1 MPKGIIKRM
10 VVKKMKVMV
19 ETSAHHVHVTK
30 ETLKALFGEDAKLTN
45 KKDLSQPGQFACVEK
60 VTVVGPRSEM
70 KMSILGPERSADQ
83 VEISLTDARKLGIAA
98 PVRESGDIAGTPG
111 CKLVGPAGEVEIECG
126 VIAAKRH
133 IHLDPK
139 TAEEFGLKDKQIVS
153 VKVGEN
159 SGRATT
165 FGDVVIRVSESYA
178 PAMHIDT
185 DESNAAALG
194 GTVDGEI
201 IA

>member
-1 MPKGIIKRM
+1 
-10 VVKKMKVMV
+10 MKIMV

-30 ETLKALFGEDAKLTN
+30 ETLEILYGKGATLTN
-45 KKDLSQPGQFACVEK
+45 KKNLSQPGQFACEEK
-60 VTVVGPRSEM
+60 VTVVGPRGEM
-70 KMSILGPERSADQ
+70 KMSILGPERKADQ
-83 VEISLTDARKLGIAA
+83 VEVSLTDARKLGIAA

-133 IHLDPK
+133 IHLDPA
-139 TAEEFGLKDKQIVS
+139 TAEEFGLADKQIVS

-159 SGRATT
+159 SGRETV

-194 GTVDGEI
+194 GTVDGVI
-201 IA
+201 LISAS

>member
-1 MPKGIIKRM
+1 M
-10 VVKKMKVMV
+10 VVIKMKVMV

-30 ETLKALFGEDAKLTN
+30 ETLAALYGKDAKLTN

-60 VTVVGPRSEM
+60 VTVVGPKGEM

-83 VEISLTDARKLGIAA
+83 VEISLTDARKLGISA

-111 CKLVGPAGEVEIECG
+111 CKLVGPEGEVEIECG

-139 TAEEFGLKDKQIVS
+139 TADEFGLKDKQLVS

-159 SGRATT
+159 TGRALT

-185 DESNAAALG
+185 DESNAACLG